1 MGRKSVG
8 VGDLLQKD
16 QAMTVH
22 IPSWMLWTLGIVC
35 ALPVLGLALW
45 FFWIWGATKGWWKA
59 DI

>member
-1 MGRKSVG
+1 
-8 VGDLLQKD
+8 
-16 QAMTVH
+16 MTVH